1 MNNPSYSTIKGVL
14 IDESVLNE
22 LRKIM
27 EDKFTEVLH
36 LYLEESVGL
45 MSYVHAGFYEESDK
59 LLFAVCTLKS
69 CNNNVGAKHL
79 GEIAVKMEAL
89 VKAGNIDAARIHL
102 DDLQDVF
109 SETHGQIKKYVQN
122 EVREV
127 AF

>member
-45 MSYVHAGFYEESDK
+45 MSDAHAGFYEESDK
-59 LLFAVCTLKS
+59 LLLAVCTLKS
-69 CNNNVGAKHL
+69 SSNNVGAKRL
-79 GEIAVKMEAL
+79 GEIA
-89 VKAGNIDAARIHL
+89 ARTHL
-102 DDLQDVF
+102 GDLQDVF
-109 SETHGQIKKYVQN
+109 TETHGQIKKYVQN
-122 EVREV
+122 EVCEV